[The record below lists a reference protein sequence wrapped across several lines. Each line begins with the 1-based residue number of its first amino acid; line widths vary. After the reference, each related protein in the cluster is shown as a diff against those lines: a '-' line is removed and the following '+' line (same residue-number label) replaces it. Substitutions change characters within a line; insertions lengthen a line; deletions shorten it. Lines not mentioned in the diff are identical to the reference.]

1 VPVLTRGNVHVVG
14 FDVIARQATRRSN
27 PVANEQQ
34 SRAPRDRHV
43 AELLA
48 MTVSATTLRKSC
60 LAESQ
65 QKPAS
70 PAAADVSFA
79 ALRHPAFRIY
89 FVASAVAMMADS
101 IEHVI
106 SYWMMFQK
114 FHSQTLGGF
123 AVVSHWLP
131 FLFFSVYA
139 GALADRFDIRRIIQ
153 LGMLCFI
160 VASAGWGYFFVTD
173 TLEMWHA
180 MALLV
185 IHGFAGV
192 LWGPAS
198 QLLIQEIVGPGQLSS
213 AVRLSVSAR
222 WLGLLM
228 GPAIGSGIML
238 ALGPALGIL
247 VNVVFYLPLVLWL
260 WRAPYGNQGQTTIS
274 EKRGL
279 SPKSRRA
286 AVRGF
291 SDIVA
296 TMRAIAGNR
305 TIVSMTLLAGG
316 ASLFVGNAYQAQM
329 PEFADDLGHGDAGVA
344 YSMLLAAD
352 AAGALIAGFVLES
365 RGLLK
370 PRPRTAFI
378 LAMLWCCAIGGFAAA
393 GSYPLAFVLLFV
405 AGFLQLAFSAMG
417 QTLVQLHA
425 PAEIRG
431 RVIGLYSMSSLGL
444 RAFSGVTVGI
454 LGSLI
459 GVHWS
464 LALSALALLAITA
477 SLLAFTAGL
486 GKR

>member
-1 VPVLTRGNVHVVG
+1 M
-14 FDVIARQATRRSN
+14 N
-27 PVANEQQ
+27 PPQNPA
-34 SRAPRDRHV
+34 
-43 AELLA
+43 
-48 MTVSATTLRKSC
+48 
-60 LAESQ
+60 
-65 QKPAS
+65 QKP
-70 PAAADVSFA
+70 PVHLSFP
-79 ALRHPAFRIY
+79 ALRNRGFRIY
-89 FVASAVAMMADS
+89 FIASALAMMADS

-106 SYWMMFQK
+106 SYWVMFQK
-114 FHSQTLGGF
+114 FHSPTLGGF

-139 GALADRFDIRRIIQ
+139 GALADRFDPRRIIQ

-180 MALLV
+180 MVLLV

-198 QLLIQEIVGPGQLSS
+198 QLLIQHIVEPHLLPS
-213 AVRLSVSAR
+213 AVRLSATAR

-228 GPAIGSGIML
+228 GPALGSAIML
-238 ALGPALGIL
+238 AAGPTFGIF
-247 VNVVFYLPLVLWL
+247 VNVVFYLPLLIWL
-260 WRAPYGNQGQTTIS
+260 WKAPYGPRFAA
-274 EKRGL
+274 RG
-279 SPKSRRA
+279 KA
-286 AVRGF
+286 AAVQAVRGF
-291 SDIVA
+291 NEIWA

-305 TIVSMTLLAGG
+305 TIVSMTLLAGA

-329 PEFADDLGHGDAGVA
+329 PEFAEHLGHGDAGVA

-365 RGLLK
+365 RSLLQ

-378 LAMLWCCAIGGFAAA
+378 LAMLWCCAITGFAVST
-393 GSYPLAFVLLFV
+393 SYPLAFSLLFV

-417 QTLVQLHA
+417 QTLVQLNA
-425 PAEIRG
+425 PPEIRG

-444 RAFSGVTVGI
+444 RAFAGVTVGI

-459 GVHWS
+459 GIHWS
-464 LALSALALLAITA
+464 LALSAMALLAITA
-477 SLLAFTAGL
+477 VLLAFTMRSA
-486 GKR
+486 